1 MAGKRSLAG
10 IAGIVA
16 AATLL
21 SKVFGLLRETAIAA
35 AFGTGP
41 VTDAYSISY
50 VIPGFL
56 LILLGGINGPF
67 HSAIVSAVSKRRR
80 EEIAPIV
87 ETVTTVVGI
96 VLVIAAIA
104 LAIFA
109 GPVIDLLGRGFQA
122 TPLGL
127 ESRVIAITQLRIM
140 APITVFACF
149 IGIGFGTLNAADQYW
164 LPSISP
170 LLSSTSVIAGLGILW
185 LVIGSDISDP
195 NYALLGGMVLAGGV
209 LVGAVLQWLIQVPAL
224 WSSGLGRLRL
234 RFNLSDPGVRDVLKV
249 LLPATFS
256 SGTLQINVYTDLFF
270 AAFVPGTLA
279 ALNFSNLL
287 VQTPLGIVSNII
299 LVPFFPIFSRLT
311 TPEHWPE
318 LKQRIRQSLTLVGLT
333 MLPISALII
342 TLAQPI
348 VTVVYRRGAF
358 DEEAVQIVTTILIA
372 YGVGMFVYLARDV
385 MVRVFYALGDG
396 QTPFRI
402 SVVNIAVNA
411 VLDYIFFNLM
421 GPAGLV
427 VATIGV
433 NVVSLVAMTVL
444 LNRKLGGLPIANWAG
459 TIFTLTA
466 ASALSGVCCWLTRRG
481 LASLVGTESFAA
493 NLLQL
498 CIAGAVG
505 LLTFA
510 LLTVLLRI
518 PEAGMIGQ
526 RIRQKL
532 GR

>member
-1 MAGKRSLAG
+1 MGKRSLAG

-16 AATLL
+16 VATLL

-41 VTDAYSISY
+41 VTDAYSVSY

-67 HSAIVSAVSKRRR
+67 HSAIVSAVSKRKK

-96 VLVIAAIA
+96 VLVIATIA
-104 LAIFA
+104 LVIFA
-109 GPVIDLLGRGFQA
+109 GPVIDLLGRGFQS

-127 ESRVIAITQLRIM
+127 ESRAIAITQLRIM

-170 LLSSTSVIAGLGILW
+170 LLSSASVIAGLGILW
-185 LVIGSDISDP
+185 LVLGSNISDP
-195 NYALLGGMVLAGGV
+195 GYAMVGGMVLAGGA
-209 LVGAVLQWLIQVPAL
+209 LVGAILQWLVQVPAL
-224 WSSGLGRLRL
+224 WSSGLGRLKL

-249 LLPATFS
+249 LGPATFS
-256 SGTLQINVYTDLFF
+256 SGTMQINVYTDLFF

-311 TPEHWPE
+311 DPEQWPE
-318 LKQRIRQSLTLVGLT
+318 LKQRIRQSLMLVALT

-348 VTVVYRRGAF
+348 VTVVYKRGAF
-358 DEEAVQIVTTILIA
+358 DEEAVRLVTTILIA

-411 VLDYIFFNLM
+411 VLDYILFNLM

-433 NVVSLVAMTVL
+433 NVVSLVAMTVFL
-444 LNRKLGGLPIANWAG
+444 SRKLGGLPIANWAG

-466 ASALSGVCCWLTRRG
+466 ASALSGVFCWLTRYG
-481 LASLVGTESFAA
+481 LASWIGSEGFFI
-493 NLLQL
+493 NLIQL
-498 CIAGAVG
+498 CVAGAVG
-505 LLTFA
+505 LATFA
-510 LLTVLLRI
+510 LLTVVLRI
-518 PEAGMIGQ
+518 PEAGLLAQ
-526 RIRQKL
+526 RIRQRL

>member
-1 MAGKRSLAG
+1 MGKRSLAN

-41 VTDAYSISY
+41 VTDAYGISY

-67 HSAIVSAVSKRRR
+67 HSAIVSAVSKRKK
-80 EEIAPIV
+80 EDIAPIV

-96 VLVIAAIA
+96 GLVIVSIA
-104 LAIFA
+104 MFIFA
-109 GPVIDLLGRGFQA
+109 GPIIDLLGRGFLA
-122 TPLGL
+122 TDVG
-127 ESRVIAITQLRIM
+127 EVSRQIAILQLRIM

-149 IGIGFGTLNAADQYW
+149 IGIGFGTLNADDQYW

-170 LLSSTSVIAGLGILW
+170 LISSTAVIIGLGVFW
-185 LVIGSDISDP
+185 LLTGGDISNP
-195 NYALLGGMVLAGGV
+195 NNIMIG
-209 LVGAVLQWLIQVPAL
+209 GAVLAFGSLAGAILQWLVQVPAL
-224 WSSGLGRLRL
+224 WKSGLGRLRL
-234 RFNLSDPGVRDVLKV
+234 RFNVNDPGVKDVLKV
-249 LLPATFS
+249 LGPATFS
-256 SGTLQINVYTDLFF
+256 SGTMQINVYTDLFF

-279 ALNFSNLL
+279 ALGFANLL

-299 LVPFFPIFSRLT
+299 LVPFFPIFSRLAD
-311 TPEHWPE
+311 PDQWPE
-318 LKQRIRQSLTLVGLT
+318 LKQRIRQSLVLVALT
-333 MLPISALII
+333 MLPMSALII

-348 VTVVYRRGAF
+348 VTVVYKRGNF
-358 DEEAVQIVTTILIA
+358 NEDAVRLVTTILIA

-402 SVVNIAVNA
+402 SVVNIGVNA
-411 VLDYIFFNLM
+411 LLDYILFNLM

-427 VATIGV
+427 AATIGV
-433 NVVSLVAMTVL
+433 NIVSLVAMTIL
-444 LNRKLGGLPIANWAG
+444 LDRKIGGLPFIDWARTIFTIAAASIVSGISCWLTLGGLASIIGSDGFLTNLVLMSVAG
-459 TIFTLTA
+459 TI
-466 ASALSGVCCWLTRRG
+466 
-481 LASLVGTESFAA
+481 
-493 NLLQL
+493 
-498 CIAGAVG
+498 GAV
-505 LLTFA
+505 TFA
-510 LLTVLLRI
+510 LLTVVLGI
-518 PEAGMIGQ
+518 PEAGMLAN
-526 RIRQKL
+526 RIREKI

>member
-1 MAGKRSLAG
+1 MGKRSLAG

-41 VTDAYSISY
+41 VTDAYGISY

-67 HSAIVSAVSKRRR
+67 HSAIVSAVSKRKK
-80 EEIAPIV
+80 EDIAPIV

-96 VLVIAAIA
+96 GLVMVSIGMF
-104 LAIFA
+104 IFA
-109 GPVIDLLGRGFQA
+109 EPIIDLLGRGFLS
-122 TPLGL
+122 TDVG
-127 ESRVIAITQLRIM
+127 EVSRQIAITQLRIM

-149 IGIGFGTLNAADQYW
+149 IGIGFGTLNADDQYW

-170 LLSSTSVIAGLGILW
+170 LLSSSAVIVGLGIFW
-185 LVIGSDISDP
+185 LLTGGDISNP
-195 NYALLGGMVLAGGV
+195 SNVMLGGMVLAFGS
-209 LVGAVLQWLIQVPAL
+209 LFGAILQWLVQVPAL
-224 WSSGLGRLRL
+224 WKSGLGRLKL
-234 RFNLSDPGVRDVLKV
+234 RFNVNDPGVRDVLKV
-249 LLPATFS
+249 LGPATFS
-256 SGTLQINVYTDLFF
+256 SGTMQINVYTDLFF

-279 ALNFSNLL
+279 ALGFANLL

-299 LVPFFPIFSRLT
+299 LVPFFPIFARLAD
-311 TPEHWPE
+311 PSNWPE
-318 LKQRIRQSLTLVGLT
+318 LKQRIRQSLVLVALT
-333 MLPISALII
+333 MLPMSALII
-342 TLAQPI
+342 TLANPI
-348 VTVVYRRGAF
+348 VTVVYKRGNF
-358 DEEAVQIVTTILIA
+358 DEDAVRLVTLILIA
-372 YGVGMFVYLARDV
+372 YGAGMFVYLARDV

-402 SVVNIAVNA
+402 SLVNIAVNA
-411 VLDYIFFNLM
+411 VLDYLFFNWM

-433 NVVSLVAMTVL
+433 NIVSLVAMTVL
-444 LNRKLGGLPIANWAG
+444 LDRKIGGLPVADWAR
-459 TIFTLTA
+459 TIVTLTA
-466 ASALSGVCCWLTRRG
+466 ASAVSGVSCWLTLGG
-481 LASLVGTESFAA
+481 LTSVIGADGFFV
-493 NLLQL
+493 NLTLMSV
-498 CIAGAVG
+498 AGAIGAV
-505 LLTFA
+505 TFA
-510 LLTVLLRI
+510 LLTVVLGI
-518 PEAGMIGQ
+518 PEAGMLAN